1 MFGFVVSWRKPLSV
15 HHSPAVLTSDSWCCC
30 FFSCLCFL
38 LGMWRSFA
46 SLIPMTWDKRP
57 CATSSLHAR
66 EPFCDGQK
74 MILPLSHAIDVFSK
88 KSGKIS
94 RSKGREEMESVS
106 ASQEKKQQ
114 LPQSGCFGSN
124 LHLNFNPK
132 IAIKCRQLCLLSQK
146 VSERVLVFL
155 LWS

>member
-1 MFGFVVSWRKPLSV
+1 
-15 HHSPAVLTSDSWCCC
+15 
-30 FFSCLCFL
+30 
-38 LGMWRSFA
+38 
-46 SLIPMTWDKRP
+46 
-57 CATSSLHAR
+57 
-66 EPFCDGQK
+66 
-74 MILPLSHAIDVFSK
+74 MILPLSHAIAVPFTK

-114 LPQSGCFGSN
+114 LPQGGCFGSN
-124 LHLNFNPK
+124 LDLSFKPK
-132 IAIKCRQLCLLSQK
+132 IAIKGRQLCLLSQK